1 MKGII
6 KVDSKLGTGSC
17 FRFIFESPLDDVVRY
32 NMQSS
37 PKVLLHR
44 RVERLRLKIG
54 LKMSKDHLPNLDLIN
69 EEGSQDSESSE

>member
-1 MKGII
+1 MKGTI
-6 KVDSKLGTGSC
+6 KVNSKLGTGSC
-17 FRFIFESPLDDVVRY
+17 FRFVFETPSAEVVRY

-44 RVERLRLKIG
+44 RVERLRKKIG
-54 LKMSKDHLPNLDLIN
+54 LKISKDHAPKMELID